1 MPVTEGVPGGVNG
14 LPRHDEP
21 HFREETEGDEECFS
35 HSIFIIITFFFF
47 FKGFWTMFVAR
58 AAQYNISF
66 LNQYRYIAILILER
80 FYRTA
85 DSTYER
91 LYLEESQHFS

>member
-1 MPVTEGVPGGVNG
+1 
-14 LPRHDEP
+14 
-21 HFREETEGDEECFS
+21 
-35 HSIFIIITFFFF
+35 
-47 FKGFWTMFVAR
+47 MFVAR

-91 LYLEESQHFS
+91 LYLEESQHFSWFNTKVW